1 MGNTPRPTFHP
12 LIVEDDPNFALILAR
27 TLEWLGVPS
36 GQIVACPDA
45 EAAMGRLAQDGWT
58 PTFAILDLHLPQR
71 SGLELLE
78 WIRSTP
84 KLEKLAV
91 FFLTSNQEPERVAR
105 AFALRAAAYFVKP
118 MGLKALT
125 GVVEGILGH
134 VLVVP

>member
-1 MGNTPRPTFHP
+1 MGNTTWPTCRP
-12 LIVEDDPNFALILAR
+12 LIVEDDANFALLLAR
-27 TLEWLGVPS
+27 ILQSLGVPPA
-36 GQIVACPDA
+36 QIVACSDA

-58 PTFAILDLHLPQR
+58 PTLAILDMHLPQR